1 MGILVRIFRSIFC
14 FGSRS
19 NHKQSA
25 HIPYLRYSNSAPR
38 KFDHPT
44 SVHQCASTGFSF
56 YTDPPHSAPS
66 GPCSGTSTHTTPE
79 QASYLNQN
87 GGTVSISRPPSI
99 SSSLYSREYYD
110 DKSCRASTD
119 FDQQS
124 LGTGSTY
131 ISPAQ
136 ERAIRRHGW
145 VRRQSQTPSL
155 SSSVY
160 SRAYDDQTSWLTK
173 LEIDF
178 SA

>member
-1 MGILVRIFRSIFC
+1 MRIFKSIFC

-19 NHKQSA
+19 NHKHSA
-25 HIPYLRYSNSAPR
+25 HFAYLRYSNSASR
-38 KFDHPT
+38 KFDPAT
-44 SVHQCASTGFSF
+44 SVHQCTNTGFPL
-56 YTDPPHSAPS
+56 YADTPHSGPS
-66 GPCSGTSTHTTPE
+66 RCCSGISTRTSPE

-87 GGTVSISRPPSI
+87 GSTVSISRPPSI
-99 SSSLYSREYYD
+99 SSSIYSRDSYD
-110 DKSCRASTD
+110 DKSCGGNTD

-136 ERAIRRHGW
+136 ERELRKRGW

-160 SRAYDDQTSWLTK
+160 SRAYGDPTSW
-173 LEIDF
+173 
-178 SA
+178 

>member
-1 MGILVRIFRSIFC
+1 MRIFRSIFC

-19 NHKQSA
+19 NPKQPA
-25 HIPYLRYSNSAPR
+25 HFAYLRYSNSASR

-44 SVHQCASTGFSF
+44 SVHQCTNTGFPL
-56 YTDPPHSAPS
+56 YADTRHSGPS
-66 GPCSGTSTHTTPE
+66 GRCSGTSTRTSPE

-87 GGTVSISRPPSI
+87 DSTVSISRPPSI
-99 SSSLYSREYYD
+99 SSSVYSREYYD
-110 DKSCRASTD
+110 EKSCGANTD

-124 LGTGSTY
+124 LETGSTY

-136 ERAIRRHGW
+136 ERALRKRGW

-160 SRAYDDQTSWLTK
+160 SRVYDAQTCW
-173 LEIDF
+173 
-178 SA
+178 